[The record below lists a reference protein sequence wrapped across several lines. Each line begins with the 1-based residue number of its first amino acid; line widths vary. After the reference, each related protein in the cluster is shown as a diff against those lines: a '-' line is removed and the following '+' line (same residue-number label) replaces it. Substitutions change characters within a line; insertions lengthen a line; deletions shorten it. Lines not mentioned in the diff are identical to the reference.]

1 MTTVLV
7 PSRRR
12 FLSCSATMALAG
24 AGAPLAMAQSVVAT
38 RPRQLAFDHTHTRE
52 HVSLVYA
59 STAGHYVDKALS
71 RLNYFLRDH
80 YTNDVGVMD
89 PQLFDILHRV
99 GRSLSTRIPFQVISG
114 YRSPATNERL
124 RTTRAGGVAK
134 RSLHMDGKA
143 IDIRLPGVPLAELR
157 DAALSLGA
165 GGVGFYPGQQF
176 VHIDTGRVRS
186 WGG

>member
-1 MTTVLV
+1 MTFL

-12 FLSCSATMALAG
+12 FLSCSATITLAG
-24 AGAPLAMAQSVVAT
+24 AGAPVAMARSVIST
-38 RPRQLAFDHTHTRE
+38 KPRHLAFDHTHTRE

-59 STAGHYVDKALS
+59 TTAGHYVDQALA

-80 YTNDVGVMD
+80 YTNEVGTMD
-89 PQLFDILHRV
+89 PQLFDILHRI
-99 GRSLSTRIPFQVISG
+99 GRSLSTQRAFQVISG
-114 YRSPATNERL
+114 YRCPATNERL
-124 RTTRAGGVAK
+124 RTTRSGGVAK

-157 DAALSLGA
+157 DAALSLRA

-176 VHIDTGRVRS
+176 IHIDTGRVRS
-186 WGG
+186 WGS